1 MTTRI
6 RPSGTAQASSTDMR
20 GDLVLDLQTMD
31 TQGFSVV
38 TALELG
44 EIRQPDP
51 DRPSLILRRLGEDTL
66 WELAK
71 ATNSTVE
78 AIRKANGLT
87 GQPSADQMLL
97 IPIP

>member
-1 MTTRI
+1 MPYEASILIDIFRSEEC
-6 RPSGTAQASSTDMR
+6 RGQHKTAD
-20 GDLVLDLQTMD
+20 
-31 TQGFSVV
+31 
-38 TALELG
+38 E
-44 EIRQPDP
+44 
-51 DRPSLILRRLGEDTL
+51 L